1 MFEYMIIAWAGV
13 LGLLLGGAMSRAI
26 SRKVLKQ
33 ARQLASQKVDEA
45 REAATL
51 TLREMKARARE
62 EALQL
67 RKISDEQVQQASEE
81 NTRLK
86 ERTVKLEARYEKLDA
101 SLSVHQSE
109 QSRREQAI
117 LKIKSSAR
125 DTRQEAKEKRLSI
138 RGVLEQTAETTA
150 REMRNNQAEAIVEE
164 HRAQCADR
172 LRNLEAT
179 DGEEFARQAKRL
191 MGIAMG
197 RHCMKYTA
205 ERTSFNVPLPP
216 GGGTRL
222 ADNPEFMEAVEE
234 QCGVRWSLS
243 DSGESVRLE
252 GGDGVAR
259 ELARRSLARFT
270 SDKKMGDA
278 KQLVTELSDQ
288 LSREINNRGARSFRN
303 QGIKLPHVE
312 LVNLVGR
319 LYYRTSYTQN
329 QWEHAIESSYLA
341 GLMAAELGLDVR
353 LARRGTLLHDIGKA
367 LTHEIEGSHAV
378 IGAELAR
385 KYGESELMANAIGSH
400 HGDEPANSPYALLVA
415 AADAMSGARPGARRE
430 ITETYGDRIGDLE
443 RIANHF
449 KGVTSVHAVQAGRE
463 LRVHVDERQVNDAR
477 AAKLSE
483 EIAEEISEKLT
494 FPGQIRVIVIREFKA
509 VDIAC

>member
-1 MFEYMIIAWAGV
+1 MIIAWAGV

-33 ARQLASQKVDEA
+33 ARQQATQKTEEA
-45 REAATL
+45 KEAAAL
-51 TLREMKARARE
+51 TIREMNARARE

-67 RKISDEQVQQASEE
+67 RKACDEQERQSIAE

-86 ERTVKLEARYEKLDA
+86 ERTAMLEARFEKLEAG
-101 SLSVHQSE
+101 LSVRRSE
-109 QSRREQAI
+109 QDRLQQHL
-117 LKIKSSAR
+117 LKLKSSAGEIR
-125 DTRQEAKEKRLSI
+125 HEAKEKRRSC
-138 RGVLEQTAETTA
+138 RGVLEQKAETTG
-150 REMRNNQAEAIVEE
+150 REIRNQQADAIVEE

-197 RHCMKYTA
+197 RHRMKYSA
-205 ERTSFNVPLPP
+205 ERTSFNVPLPA
-216 GGGTRL
+216 GGGDHL
-222 ADNPEFMEAVEE
+222 LEHPEYMEAVEAE
-234 QCGVRWSLS
+234 CGVRWAQS

-252 GGDGVAR
+252 GGDGVGR
-259 ELARRSLARFT
+259 ELARRA
-270 SDKKMGDA
+270 
-278 KQLVTELSDQ
+278 
-288 LSREINNRGARSFRN
+288 LSRFVAEKTVRNHERLVSSLSNELDREILKKGSQAFRN
-303 QGIKLPHVE
+303 QGIKLPHPE
-312 LVNLVGR
+312 LVSLVGR
-319 LYYRTSYTQN
+319 LSYRTSYTQN

-341 GLMAAELGLDVR
+341 GLMAAEMGLDVR
-353 LARRGTLLHDIGKA
+353 LARRATLLHDIGKA
-367 LTHEIEGSHAV
+367 LTHEVEGSHAV

-385 KYGESELMANAIGSH
+385 KYDESELVANAIGSH

-443 RIANHF
+443 RIAARF

-463 LRVHVDERQVNDAR
+463 LRVLVDERRINDSK

-509 VDIAC
+509 VDMAC